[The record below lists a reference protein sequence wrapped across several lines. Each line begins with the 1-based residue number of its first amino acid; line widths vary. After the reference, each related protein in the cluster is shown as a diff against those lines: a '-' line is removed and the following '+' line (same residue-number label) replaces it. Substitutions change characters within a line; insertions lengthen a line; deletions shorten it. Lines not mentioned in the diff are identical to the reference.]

1 MFQIFAVPA
10 AVIVALGL
18 IAATSPVTREA
29 LGPLWPDPVLVAP
42 RFLPSGAGH
51 DAMEFAAIAPIA
63 MLFVRCGEG
72 GISHNPKETLAV
84 EDAEIAT
91 SVFLHF
97 LEHFDPRS
105 LR

>member
-1 MFQIFAVPA
+1 
-10 AVIVALGL
+10 
-18 IAATSPVTREA
+18 
-29 LGPLWPDPVLVAP
+29 VAP

-51 DAMEFAAIAPIA
+51 DAMEFAAVAPIA

-84 EDAEIAT
+84 EDAELAT